1 MDVRDEMFW
10 PGLAY
15 HRLGSLFSSPPWIEA
30 LIRTYGF
37 GISAAA
43 RVRNGTVGDTIPFTV
58 STFGGNASA
67 CRSPDYCD
75 PWLKTT
81 KPGTR

>member
-1 MDVRDEMFW
+1 MDVPDEMFW
-10 PGLAY
+10 LGLAY

-43 RVRNGTVGDTIPFTV
+43 RVRNGTVGDTIPFSTYR
-58 STFGGNASA
+58 TFGGTPPLPAVL
-67 CRSPDYCD
+67 R
-75 PWLKTT
+75 TIVT
-81 KPGTR
+81 PG